1 MTVKHLEIKAL
12 VVAAATAC
20 TLFLGLSESR
30 AERYSDEVSLLE
42 LSDSIADLSTTASRA
57 TVFIEGLRDDG
68 EGRGTGSGFVVDAMR
83 GIVVTNAHVV
93 GEHKSFL
100 IRFFDG
106 RETNGNVLGRDP
118 QTDLAVI
125 KIPGVMAK
133 HQMTWGDSDDL
144 RPGNLVM
151 AIGSPLGLKGTT
163 SLGVVSALHRR
174 LDLVEDSYEDFIQ
187 HDAFIDRGSSGGP
200 LLNMRGEVIGINTAI
215 GGSGQQ
221 QGAWA
226 GISYAI
232 PMQIAKRYVDEIAAG
247 GEIRRGFLGLS
258 GESLDAGGAKLRGLS
273 HTYGVLVTNV
283 IKGSPAD
290 RGGIAGKDVILAIDG
305 REISTSSELK
315 ARVAAVAPGT
325 SLKFKVWRR
334 RQISEKTVII
344 GVKP

>member
-12 VVAAATAC
+12 VVVAATAC
-20 TLFLGLSESR
+20 TLFLGLSDSH
-30 AERYSDEVSLLE
+30 AERYSDEVNLLE
-42 LSDSIADLSTTASRA
+42 LSDSIADLSATASQA
-57 TVFIEGLRDDG
+57 TVFIDGLRDEG

-83 GIVVTNAHVV
+83 GIVVTNSHVV

-100 IRFFDG
+100 IRFSDG

-125 KIPGVMAK
+125 KIPSAMAK
-133 HQMTWGDSDDL
+133 HQMMWGDSDDL

-174 LDLVEDSYEDFIQ
+174 LNLVEDSYEDFIQ
-187 HDAFIDRGSSGGP
+187 HDAFIDHGSSGGP

-215 GGSGQQ
+215 GGSGQHD
-221 QGAWA
+221 AWA

-232 PMQIAKRYVDEIAAG
+232 PMKIAKRYVDEIADG
-247 GEIRRGFLGLS
+247 GKIRRGFLGLS
-258 GESLDAGGAKLRGLS
+258 GESLDAGGAKLRGLD
-273 HTYGVLVTNV
+273 HTYGVLVTQV
-283 IKGSPAD
+283 LGDSPAAK
-290 RGGIAGKDVILAIDG
+290 GGIAAKDVILAIDG
-305 REISTSSELK
+305 REVSTSSELK

-334 RQISEKTVII
+334 RQITEKTVII